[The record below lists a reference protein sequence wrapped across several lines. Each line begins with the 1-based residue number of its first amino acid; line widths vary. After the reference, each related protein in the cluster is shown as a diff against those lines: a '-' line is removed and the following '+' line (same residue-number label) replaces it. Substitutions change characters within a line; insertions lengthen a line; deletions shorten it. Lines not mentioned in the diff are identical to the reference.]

1 MGPERKIQI
10 GKYKIEEFYWNGRFV
25 VYVNNHKVDMTYE
38 QAVDYYSQLV
48 GMEGLK
54 TGWL

>member
-25 VYVNNHKVDMTYE
+25 VYVDNHKVDMTYE

-48 GMEGLK
+48 GMEGVK